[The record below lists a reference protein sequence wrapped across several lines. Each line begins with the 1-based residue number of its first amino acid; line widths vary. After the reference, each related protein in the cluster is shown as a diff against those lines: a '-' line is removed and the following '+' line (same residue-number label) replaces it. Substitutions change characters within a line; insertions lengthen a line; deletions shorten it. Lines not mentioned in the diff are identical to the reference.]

1 MFNKLYSFLSK
12 SQKKNLVVIFFLMIV
27 GMLAEM
33 LGIGV
38 IIPLLSLLSKSS
50 KILEN
55 SRVANFLNYLGN
67 PSYNQIVLFSM
78 GLLILIYIIKA
89 IYLIYLSWVQSRFST
104 NLSVVVT
111 QKLFQSYLNQPYSF
125 HLKNN
130 SAILLKNVQG
140 DANEIMH
147 ICQAY
152 INITLE
158 LSAILGISAILFY
171 FDPYGALVVIFSLVF
186 FSWLYYLISRKRV
199 AMWGKQKNILQG
211 LKNQHIL
218 QGLGG
223 IKDIKVLGR
232 EHMFYQKF
240 KEVNDKNANITIKY
254 SVLTSIPRFYL
265 ELLAI
270 TGLSLL
276 IIIQVIQLKSIETIL
291 PIIGIF
297 LAAAFR
303 MIPSVNRLIGAM
315 QLIKHSSS
323 IIDNLYS
330 ELTNFPE
337 ILPIQKDNYIDFNQ
351 KISIRNVTFNYP
363 NSHCLVLKDIN
374 FEILRGQ
381 TLGII
386 GKSGSGKSTLVDLI
400 IGLNHATSGSIY
412 IDNKDLN
419 SIEKAW
425 QKKIGYVPQTIYLT
439 DDTLKNNIALGINSV
454 DIDDN
459 LIEDSLRKSDLYDYV
474 CSLSDKFNTV
484 VGERGVRLS
493 GGQRQRIGIARAL
506 YNKPDVLILDEAT
519 SALDTETE
527 KNVMNS
533 VLKLSKSITIII
545 VAHRISTVMNCDKI
559 IEMEDGKIKR
569 IVTPEELGLEQINL

>member
-1 MFNKLYSFLSK
+1 MINKLYSFLSI
-12 SQKKNLVVIFFLMIV
+12 SQKKNLVVIIFLMIV

-55 SRVANFLNYLGN
+55 SRVANFLNYIGN

-78 GLLILIYIIKA
+78 GLLVLIYIIKA

-104 NLSVVVT
+104 NLSVSVT

-158 LSAILGISAILFY
+158 LSAIFGISAILFY
-171 FDPYGALVVIFSLVF
+171 FDPYGALVVILSLVF
-186 FSWLYYLISRKRV
+186 FSWIYYRISRKRV
-199 AMWGKQKNILQG
+199 AAWGEQKNILQG

-232 EHMFYQKF
+232 EQMFYQKF
-240 KEVNDKNANITIKY
+240 KEVNDKNAIITIKY
-254 SVLTSIPRFYL
+254 SVLTNIPRFYL

-315 QLIKHSSS
+315 QLIKHSST
-323 IIDNLYS
+323 IIENVYS
-330 ELTNFPE
+330 ELNNFPVYKS
-337 ILPIQKDNYIDFNQ
+337 IQEENYMGFNE
-351 KISIRNVTFNYP
+351 KICINNIVFKYP
-363 NSHCLVLKDIN
+363 NTQSSVLKDIN
-374 FEILRGQ
+374 FEILKGQ

-400 IGLNHATSGSIY
+400 IGLNHTTSGTIH
-412 IDNKDLN
+412 IDNMNLN
-419 SIEKAW
+419 SIEKSW

-439 DDTLKNNIALGINSV
+439 DDTLKNNIALGMNSV

-459 LIEDSLRKSDLYDYV
+459 LIDDSLKKSNLYDYV
-474 CSLSDKFNTV
+474 FSLKDKSNTL

-527 KNVMNS
+527 KNVMSS
-533 VLKLSKSITIII
+533 VMKLSKSITIII

-559 IEMEDGKIKR
+559 IEIEDGRIKR
-569 IVTPEELGLEQINL
+569 IFTPEELSIK